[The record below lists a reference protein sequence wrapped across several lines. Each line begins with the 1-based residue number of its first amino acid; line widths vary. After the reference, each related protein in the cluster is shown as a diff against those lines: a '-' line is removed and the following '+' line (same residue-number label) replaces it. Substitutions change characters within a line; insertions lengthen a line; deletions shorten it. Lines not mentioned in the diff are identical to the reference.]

1 MKFNNLIDKYISN
14 IYEDANLGGIL
25 NAAAVI
31 ADDPNPKNP
40 GPIKTALQTSA
51 KTVVKGSRDVMNKAY
66 EAFKDALK
74 AGMK

>member
-14 IYEDANLGGIL
+14 IYEDVSLGGIL

-40 GPIKTALQTSA
+40 GPIKTGLQNSA
-51 KTVVKGSRDVMNKAY
+51 KTVVTSTKGVFGKTLKAF
-66 EAFKDALK
+66 EDALK

>member
-14 IYEDANLGGIL
+14 IYEDVNLGGIL

-31 ADDPNPKNP
+31 ADGEQTSKKP
-40 GPIKTALQTSA
+40 GTNETALRTSA
-51 KTVVKGSRDVMNKAY
+51 KTVVTSSKRIL
-66 EAFKDALK
+66 KDTLAALIK

>member
-14 IYEDANLGGIL
+14 IYEDVNLGGIL

-31 ADDPNPKNP
+31 ADGEQTSKNP
-40 GPIKTALQTSA
+40 GNNEAALRTSA
-51 KTVVKGSRDVMNKAY
+51 KTVVTSSKRIL
-66 EAFKDALK
+66 KDTLAALIK